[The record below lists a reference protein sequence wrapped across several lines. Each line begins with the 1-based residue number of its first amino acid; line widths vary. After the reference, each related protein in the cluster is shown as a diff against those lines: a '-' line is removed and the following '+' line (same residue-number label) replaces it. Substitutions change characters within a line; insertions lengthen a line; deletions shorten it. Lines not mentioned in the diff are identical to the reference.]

1 MKNARKEEN
10 KAISNSFSPSS
21 TPIIA
26 YSILGSF
33 NLIENVRS
41 NKMIWSKMK
50 DRIELITSMRELI
63 EKMQNWVKLG

>member
-1 MKNARKEEN
+1 MKKMKNARKDEN

-26 YSILGSF
+26 YSILGSV

-41 NKMIWSKMK
+41 NRINYFDEGI
-50 DRIELITSMRELI
+50 DRKNAEL
-63 EKMQNWVKLG
+63 G